1 MRTLIVQLKM
11 QLEDGIGGV
20 VETWVNF
27 TTLFGYIDLVTGTNQ
42 NSAQNAILEQ
52 STHLVIIPEYTDDP
66 TDQMRIID
74 TSGRW
79 YAITYVDDPM
89 GVHHHLEI
97 YCRYGGVI

>member
-1 MRTLIVQLKM
+1 MRTFIVQLKM
-11 QLEDGIGGV
+11 QLDDGIGGV
-20 VETWVNF
+20 VEIWGNF

-52 STHLVIIPEYTDDP
+52 STHLVIIPEYTDEL

-79 YAITYVDDPM
+79 YTITYVDDPM